1 LESEEIK
8 KAPPQVGNEFQE
20 INMTRYRLL
29 TQLATALG
37 IMSAFMLVGCPQPP
51 PPSESNPGVQPDTKT
66 AKTTTIGT
74 SLLTMQNPFFK
85 DIADSMTAEG
95 AKNGYT
101 VNIQAGE
108 LDPARQKD
116 QVNDFIVKK
125 VNAIV
130 LSPVDSHAIGSA
142 IQAANAANIPV
153 FTADIACLDANAK
166 VVSHIATD
174 NLGGGKLAGEAMVK
188 ALEGKGKVAIIS
200 HPEVE
205 SVIQRAKGFK
215 EVIAKSPGIQIVSE
229 LPGKGQRD
237 TSFKVAQ
244 DILQAHPDVVGI
256 FAINDPSAL
265 GAVAAIEKAG
275 KSGKV
280 KVIGFDG
287 MKEAR
292 QAVKEG
298 KIYADIVQHPEKIGQ
313 LTIQTILKYMSGEK
327 VEPVILLPATTYIKE
342 DADKDDTLK

>member
-1 LESEEIK
+1 M
-8 KAPPQVGNEFQE
+8 A
-20 INMTRYRLL
+20 
-29 TQLATALG
+29 
-37 IMSAFMLVGCPQPP
+37 
-51 PPSESNPGVQPDTKT
+51 
-66 AKTTTIGT
+66 
-74 SLLTMQNPFFK
+74 NPFFK

-95 AKNGYT
+95 AKNHYT
-101 VNIQAGE
+101 VTIQAGE

-116 QVNDFIVKK
+116 QVNNFIVQK
-125 VNAIV
+125 VSAIV
-130 LSPVDSHAIGSA
+130 LSPVDSRSIGTA

-153 FTADIACLDANAK
+153 FTADIACLDPAAK
-166 VVSHIATD
+166 VVSHVATD
-174 NLGGGKLAGEAMVK
+174 NYGGGKLAGEAMVK
-188 ALEGKGKVAIIS
+188 ALSGKGKVAIIS

-215 EVIAKSPGIQIVSE
+215 EVIAKSPGMQVVAE

-275 KSGKV
+275 KAGKV
-280 KVIGFDG
+280 VVIGFDG

-298 KIYADIVQHPEKIGQ
+298 KIYADIIQHPDQIGQ
-313 LTIQTILKYMSGEK
+313 LTIQTIQKYMAGEK
-327 VEPVILLPATTYIKE
+327 VAPQTLIPASTYLKA
-342 DADKDDTLK
+342 DADKDAGLK

>member
-1 LESEEIK
+1 MQRNHSLI
-8 KAPPQVGNEFQE
+8 
-20 INMTRYRLL
+20 L
-29 TQLATALG
+29 LATIVGA
-37 IMSAFMLVGCPQPP
+37 AMLAGCPKPETASDSPTQ
-51 PPSESNPGVQPDTKT
+51 SNNTPTNNTP
-66 AKTTTIGT
+66 AKSSVTIGT

-108 LDPARQKD
+108 LDPAKQKD

-125 VNAIV
+125 VSAIV
-130 LSPVDSHAIGSA
+130 LSPVDSRSIGTS

-153 FTADIACLDANAK
+153 FTADIASLDPKAK
-166 VVSHIATD
+166 VVSHVATD
-174 NLGGGKLAGEAMVK
+174 NFGGGKLAGEAMVK
-188 ALEGKGKVAIIS
+188 ALAGKGKVAIIS

-205 SVIQRAKGFK
+205 SVIQRAKGFR
-215 EVIAKSPGIQIVSE
+215 EAIAKSPGIQIVAE

-265 GAVAAIEKAG
+265 GAVAAIEKGGQAG
-275 KSGKV
+275 KII
-280 KVIGFDG
+280 VIGFDG

-298 KIYADIVQHPEKIGQ
+298 KIYADVVQHPDTIGQ
-313 LTIQTILKYMSGEK
+313 LTIQTIQKYMAGEK
-327 VEPVILLPATTYIKE
+327 VEPVTLIPATTYTKV
-342 DADKDDTLK
+342 DADKDASLK

>member
-1 LESEEIK
+1 MNRQRFLLALAAGALLAGCTPK
-8 KAPPQVGNEFQE
+8 DAPIQRDDAV
-20 INMTRYRLL
+20 
-29 TQLATALG
+29 ATT
-37 IMSAFMLVGCPQPP
+37 SA
-51 PPSESNPGVQPDTKT
+51 
-66 AKTTTIGT
+66 AKSSGTIGV

-85 DIADSMTAEG
+85 DIADAMDAAG
-95 AKNGYT
+95 KKDGYT
-101 VNIQAGE
+101 VTVQAGE
-108 LDPARQKD
+108 LDPAKQKD

-125 VNAIV
+125 VSAIV
-130 LSPVDSHAIGSA
+130 LSPVDSRSIGAAIL
-142 IQAANAANIPV
+142 AANAANIPV
-153 FTADIACLDANAK
+153 FTADIASLDPKAK
-166 VVSHIATD
+166 VVSHVATD
-174 NLGGGKLAGEAMVK
+174 NYGGGKLAGEAIVK
-188 ALEGKGKVAIIS
+188 ALDGKGKVAIIS

-215 EVIAKSPGIQIVSE
+215 EAIAGSPGIQVVAE

-298 KIYADIVQHPEKIGQ
+298 KIYADVVQHPDQIGQ
-313 LTIQTILKYMSGEK
+313 LTVETIHKYLSGEK
-327 VEPVILLPATTYIKE
+327 VEATTLIPATLYTKA
-342 DADKDDTLK
+342 DADKDASLK